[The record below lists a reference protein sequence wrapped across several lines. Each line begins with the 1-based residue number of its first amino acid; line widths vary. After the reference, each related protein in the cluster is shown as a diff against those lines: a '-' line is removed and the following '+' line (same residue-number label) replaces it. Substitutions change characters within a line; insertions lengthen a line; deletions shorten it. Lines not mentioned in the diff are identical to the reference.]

1 MKKST
6 RYHKKYDIIKTAAAV
21 LSLAVILNVWF
32 IPDRAPRAEE
42 ELSENMRGVWVSLI
56 YNMDYPKEISNDPA
70 ALKSYADEII
80 DNCADIGINNIFL
93 QVRAVSDS
101 IYPSQIYPWSKYIC
115 GQQGQAPD
123 GNFDPLA
130 YWVEQAHSKGI
141 KLHAWINP
149 YRITTG
155 KDEEFNS
162 LARSNP
168 ACLHPEYVRKGG
180 DDNYYFDPGI
190 PEVRE
195 MVIAG
200 AVEIAANYD
209 IDGIHMDDYFYPSKG
224 IDDSETFA
232 AYGSGDK
239 GLWRVE
245 NVTSLVRGLRDALKS
260 VKPDIIFGI
269 SPSGI
274 WANKSSN
281 PAGSNTDGLESYY
294 GLYADTRQ
302 WALDGIID
310 YIAPQI
316 YWNIGYEIADYK
328 TLADWW
334 SDTLRNSPVKLYIGM
349 ADYKINNSDG
359 VWNYDGVGELARQF
373 AVNDASGKISGEIHF
388 RYGSI
393 NSVPGLRDLLK
404 SRYNA
409 NGADGT
415 AAENNAGD
423 KAANTIILHKN
434 NVSVVPDASVDEAY
448 INKSL
453 KMTVNGNFFFPEEA
467 DSSPLYPI
475 TFNDSTYLPARALAE
490 RLGAEVDWDSTS
502 NTVIIKSG
510 EMPEMAGKAGIY
522 PDTLEKIT
530 VTMNGTQIVVDGK
543 RIRCTDAKGRE
554 VQPIIYN
561 DRTYIPVRAAAKALG
576 AEVDYIDDAKTVV
589 IVKR

>member
-1 MKKST
+1 MKKRAEFT
-6 RYHKKYDIIKTAAAV
+6 KHNLIKIAAAV
-21 LSLAVILNVWF
+21 LSFAVILNVWF
-32 IPDRAPRAEE
+32 LPDKAPKAEE
-42 ELSENMRGVWVSLI
+42 ENSDDMRGVWVSLV
-56 YNMDYPKEISNDPA
+56 YNMDYPKDVSSDPET
-70 ALKSYADEII
+70 LKKYADDII
-80 DNCADIGINNIFL
+80 NDCADIGINNIFL

-101 IYPSQIYPWSKYIC
+101 IYPSQIYPWSKYIA
-115 GQQGQAPD
+115 GRQGQAPED
-123 GNFDPLA
+123 GFDPLA
-130 YWVEQAHSKGI
+130 YWVEESHKNGI

-162 LARSNP
+162 LAQSNP
-168 ACLHPEYVRKGG
+168 AVQHPEYVRKGG

-195 MVIAG
+195 MVVAG

-209 IDGIHMDDYFYPSKG
+209 VDGIHMDDYFYPAKG

-239 GLWRVE
+239 GMWRLS
-245 NVTSLVRGLRDALKS
+245 NVTTLVQEIGSAVKA

-274 WANKSSN
+274 WANKSNN
-281 PAGSNTDGLESYY
+281 PLGSDTAGMESYY

-328 TLADWW
+328 TLVNWW
-334 SDTLRNSPVKLYIGM
+334 ADTLKNSSTKLYVGI

-359 VWNYDGVGELARQF
+359 VWKSDGVGEVSRQLAL
-373 AVNDASGKISGEIHF
+373 NDTIDKIDGEIHF
-388 RYGSI
+388 RYDSL
-393 NSVPGLRDLLK
+393 NTVAGLRDMLK
-404 SRYNA
+404 SYYKGEPVQTDTEQTDRYTNA
-409 NGADGT
+409 AVLDR
-415 AAENNAGD
+415 EKD
-423 KAANTIILHKN
+423 SVKN
-434 NVSVVPDASVDEAY
+434 NDISVGTAY
-448 INKSL
+448 INKAL
-453 KMTVNGNFFFPEEA
+453 KMTVNGNFFFPTET

-490 RLGAEVDWDSTS
+490 CLGAKVDWDSAS
-502 NTVIIKSG
+502 NTVVITSG
-510 EMPEMAGKAGIY
+510 DMTDTAGTTGIY
-522 PDTLEKIT
+522 PDTLEEIS
-530 VTMNGTQIVVDGK
+530 VTMNGTKIVVDGK
-543 RIRCTDAKGRE
+543 RIKCTDANGKE

-576 AEVDYIDDAKTVV
+576 ADVDYIDDAKTVV
-589 IVKR
+589 IVKKR

>member
-1 MKKST
+1 MKKYT
-6 RYHKKYDIIKTAAAV
+6 GYPKHNLIKTAAAV
-21 LSLAVILNVWF
+21 LSLAIILNVWF
-32 IPDRAPRAEE
+32 IPDKSPKAEI
-42 ELSENMRGVWVSLI
+42 SENMRGVWVSLI
-56 YNMDYPKEISNDPA
+56 YNMDYPKEISRDPDV
-70 ALKSYADEII
+70 LKRYADEII
-80 DNCADIGINNIFL
+80 DDCADIGINNIFL

-101 IYPSQIYPWSKYIC
+101 IYPSQIYPWSKYIS

-123 GNFDPLA
+123 GDFDPLA
-130 YWVEQAHSKGI
+130 YWVEQSHKKGI

-168 ACLHPEYVRKGG
+168 ACQHPEYVRKGG

-200 AVEIAANYD
+200 AVELAANYD

-224 IDDSETFA
+224 IDDSQTFA
-232 AYGSGDK
+232 EYGSGDK
-239 GLWRVE
+239 GMWRVE
-245 NVTSLVRGLRDALKS
+245 NVTALVRGLRDALKS
-260 VKPDIIFGI
+260 IKPDIIFGI

-274 WANKSSN
+274 WANKSNN
-281 PAGSNTDGLESYY
+281 PAGSNTGGIESYY

-316 YWNIGYEIADYK
+316 YWNIGYEIADYEV
-328 TLADWW
+328 LANWW
-334 SDTLRNSPVKLYIGM
+334 ADTLKNSPTKLYIGM
-349 ADYKINNSDG
+349 ADYKINNYDG
-359 VWNYDGVGELARQF
+359 VWSSDGTGEIERQF
-373 AVNDASGKISGEIHF
+373 ALNDTIGKIGGEIHF

-404 SRYNA
+404 TRYNA
-409 NGADGT
+409 EGIIPAADDNHTSAGT
-415 AAENNAGD
+415 ILQDRYINAAEPPRR
-423 KAANTIILHKN
+423 N
-434 NVSVVPDASVDEAY
+434 NVSEGEAY
-448 INKSL
+448 INKAL

-490 RLGAEVDWDSTS
+490 RLGAEVDWDSS
-502 NTVIIKSG
+502 DNTVIIKSG
-510 EMPEMAGKAGIY
+510 KMPDVAGKTGIY

-530 VTMNGTQIVVDGK
+530 VTMNGTQIIVDGK
-543 RIRCTDAKGRE
+543 KIKCTDAKGRE

-576 AEVDYIDDAKTVV
+576 AEVDYIDSAKTVV
-589 IVKR
+589 IVKK